1 MQTIEA
7 VRFEGFPNG
16 FNVGDRIAFSM
27 TDGEEIEAIAVR
39 RIEGGMLFLHKD
51 CLLEEKR
58 MYERN
63 DNRGGYE
70 NSLVRRFLL
79 DEVLGRYPEE
89 IRSRMMPLEN
99 GDLLRIPSEKEI
111 FGRNE
116 YGEEE
121 PTEVEMFAPMAE
133 RRNRIAFAGKEGAWQ
148 YYWLMN
154 RHRVST
160 TYFAYAFYN
169 GSASI
174 INASAAHGLRPVFG
188 IRA

>member
-51 CLLEEKR
+51 CLRESKR

-79 DEVLGRYPEE
+79 DEVLDRYPEE
-89 IRSRMMPLEN
+89 IRSRMIPLEN

-121 PTEVEMFAPMAE
+121 PPAVEMFAPMVE
-133 RRNRIAFAGKEGAWQ
+133 RRNRIAFAGKEGDWQ

-154 RHRVST
+154 RHRVSAST
-160 TYFAYAFYN
+160 FAYVGYD
-169 GSASI
+169 G
-174 INASAAHGLRPVFG
+174 NASSSDASYALGVRPAFGL
-188 IRA
+188 IA